1 MCENAHFDQPGLWNW
16 TRNEYLVTVGW
27 NSLNV
32 GWNFSCNEMV
42 IRRLMLR
49 RYMTFT
55 NVTWSWNDSI
65 RVTKWPFNNYIF
77 HKTDCT
83 YPLHENYLWRHLG
96 HLFSKKIEL
105 THSPPTQPP
114 YNHQPPHNPN
124 TTTSLRKI
132 RLYWDSNPPS
142 SPRQPCALTNCATTP
157 AYIYRWKICYISYM
171 IMKRF
176 NLPLNGYLHML
187 QGSIR
192 ADKIFIQRLKI
203 SSNGF
208 LWMLLPCKTTR
219 PWSNVYKSTN

>member
-1 MCENAHFDQPGLWNW
+1 M
-16 TRNEYLVTVGW
+16 YL
-27 NSLNV
+27 S
-32 GWNFSCNEMV
+32 
-42 IRRLMLR
+42 
-49 RYMTFT
+49 
-55 NVTWSWNDSI
+55 VTWKLPVAPSRS
-65 RVTKWPFNNYIF
+65 FIF
-77 HKTDCT
+77 KKKLNSPTAL
-83 YPLHENYLWRHLG
+83 LHSH
-96 HLFSKKIEL
+96 HTTTS
-105 THSPPTQPP
+105 
-114 YNHQPPHNPN
+114 PPHNPN